1 MASNKKNQTKDAP
14 QTDNLNENDS
24 HMVDPIAFGHILMN
38 VYQKSQP
45 LMQDFFE
52 NLDYDVSDTSIDPL
66 NIREAYT
73 DFFNTVLSN
82 PQQLIDAQVSFWT
95 NWVELWQQT
104 TERFLEG
111 KTVSTDLY
119 EPEAGDRR
127 FRSPLWHESAVFDF
141 IKQSYLLTSSSIKDL
156 VHNTEGMDKA
166 AKQKVEFYTKQY
178 LDALAPTNFLVTN
191 PEVIQETVASNGQ
204 NLVNGLENLIEDLK
218 RGQGTLKISTTN
230 YEAFKLGENIA
241 TTPGKVV
248 YQNDLIQLIQYT
260 PTTDTVFER
269 PLLIVPPW
277 INKYYI
283 LDLRKDNSY
292 IKWMVSQGHTVFVI
306 SWVNPDRSLAKKEF
320 EDYMQEGI
328 LAALDQIEKATG
340 EKSANVIGYCLGGTL
355 LATTLSYLAA
365 KGKQDKISSAT
376 FFTTLIDFEQ
386 AGDMKLFIDEAQLK
400 LMDKDMDERGFLDAD
415 YLRQTFSMLRANDM
429 IWSFVVNN
437 YLMGKEPFP
446 FDLLYWN
453 DDATN
458 MPAAMH
464 RFYLHK
470 LYKENLL
477 KEAGGV
483 SMKGTKID
491 VRKITAPAYFLSAK
505 EDHIAPWKAT
515 YDGARLLSGPVNFT
529 LAASGHVAGVVN
541 PPDKKKYCHWTAS
554 AMPVSS
560 DEWLNSAKTHEG
572 SWWTDHIKWIKKHAG
587 NQVKARIPGDA
598 KLKVI
603 EDAPGSYAKL
613 EAPE

>member
-230 YEAFKLGENIA
+230 IMLLRML
-241 TTPGKVV
+241 
-248 YQNDLIQLIQYT
+248 YQN
-260 PTTDTVFER
+260 
-269 PLLIVPPW
+269 
-277 INKYYI
+277 
-283 LDLRKDNSY
+283 
-292 IKWMVSQGHTVFVI
+292 
-306 SWVNPDRSLAKKEF
+306 
-320 EDYMQEGI
+320 
-328 LAALDQIEKATG
+328 
-340 EKSANVIGYCLGGTL
+340 
-355 LATTLSYLAA
+355 
-365 KGKQDKISSAT
+365 
-376 FFTTLIDFEQ
+376 FF
-386 AGDMKLFIDEAQLK
+386 
-400 LMDKDMDERGFLDAD
+400 
-415 YLRQTFSMLRANDM
+415 N
-429 IWSFVVNN
+429 
-437 YLMGKEPFP
+437 
-446 FDLLYWN
+446 
-453 DDATN
+453 
-458 MPAAMH
+458 
-464 RFYLHK
+464 
-470 LYKENLL
+470 
-477 KEAGGV
+477 
-483 SMKGTKID
+483 
-491 VRKITAPAYFLSAK
+491 
-505 EDHIAPWKAT
+505 
-515 YDGARLLSGPVNFT
+515 
-529 LAASGHVAGVVN
+529 
-541 PPDKKKYCHWTAS
+541 
-554 AMPVSS
+554 
-560 DEWLNSAKTHEG
+560 
-572 SWWTDHIKWIKKHAG
+572 
-587 NQVKARIPGDA
+587 
-598 KLKVI
+598 
-603 EDAPGSYAKL
+603 
-613 EAPE
+613 